1 MDATVGMN
9 LLDPYRVE
17 IERALEAGVSKAEIS
32 RALKVSR
39 GTLNDS
45 LDRWAR
51 PERVKP
57 GAEELA
63 ALRRLVEGDQPA

>member
-1 MDATVGMN
+1 MSG

-17 IERALEAGVSKAEIS
+17 IEKALDAGVAKADIARS
-32 RALKVSR
+32 LKVSR
-39 GTLNDS
+39 GTLNDT

-57 GAEELA
+57 GAAELA
-63 ALRRLVEGDQPA
+63 ALRRLVDDSA